1 VSSTVGR
8 DFVVLFP
15 TFDAALPKV
24 SQKVA
29 TFFKARE
36 NLHSPLEHNNNHNEV
51 CIACACERE
60 SAAV

>member
-1 VSSTVGR
+1 VGR

-51 CIACACERE
+51 CIACVRARERCG
-60 SAAV
+60 VVR